1 MATTTTTT
9 TKTVTL
15 VAMGSRGD
23 IQPALGLSLALCALP
38 LLPCGS
44 PRIAVT
50 LIVPENYYAWVSSA
64 LASPH
69 ATVLALPSNAEQSI
83 NTKRVAD
90 RVVKG
95 DNTVLLRAMSDP
107 DQMERDMV
115 SLTKWC
121 RNTDLMIV
129 SAMSVPA
136 GAILHEAYGL
146 NVVQMPM
153 FPAWYEITAEFP
165 PMVDLPSLGSIL
177 NILLYYI
184 ATTAM
189 WLLFKPTLDKMRA
202 TVNLEPITWWGVK
215 NCMAILPT
223 HHTWSPI
230 LHAKPKDWLE
240 STSIGGFVFYE
251 TPSDTL
257 DHSLER
263 FLSSGPPPVYIGFGS
278 MPIHL
283 STKFIPLIKDL
294 LSSLPS
300 STRLIVYAGGMSNVA
315 SSDESRD
322 ALRLELLSLDP
333 THTRLY
339 VTYSVPQRLLFPR
352 CSMIVHHG
360 GCGTTGEA
368 LRSGQPS
375 MACPLIGDQFFWA
388 RRIAAVGVGPRLGR
402 SFKRLDGR
410 FLAGRIMEVLGEQG
424 SEDVWIGGE
433 SENKYVVRAKEV
445 GEMIRAEKG
454 MENAVDFVVRHA
466 NRNTTVESGAEGE
479 EDEEMSVQ
487 EVLPG
492 ESARTKLNQ
501 VWESSAIS
509 GLRLKE
515 RASGRLKA
523 FMKKRQ

>member
-1 MATTTTTT
+1 MLTTTTT

-38 LLPCGS
+38 PLPDGS

-50 LIVPENYYAWVSSA
+50 LICPENYYAWVSSA
-64 LASPH
+64 LVSPH
-69 ATVLALPSNAEQSI
+69 ATILALPSNAEQSI

-90 RVVKG
+90 RVVSG
-95 DNTVLLRAMSDP
+95 DTTVLLRAMADP

-136 GAILHEAYGL
+136 GAILHEAFGL

-165 PMVDLPSLGSIL
+165 PMVDLPSLGGFI
-177 NILLYYI
+177 NIILYYI

-189 WLLFKPTLDKMRA
+189 WILFKPTFDKMRA
-202 TVNLEPITWWGVK
+202 TVNLKPITWYGVK

-230 LHAKPKDWLE
+230 LHAKPKDWVE
-240 STSIGGFVFYE
+240 STSIGGFMFYE
-251 TPSDTL
+251 TPSDAL
-257 DHSLER
+257 QPSLER
-263 FLSSGPPPVYIGFGS
+263 FLSCGPPPIYVGFGS

-294 LSSLPS
+294 LSHLPT
-300 STRLIVYAGGMSNVA
+300 STRVIVYAGGMSNVA

-333 THTRLY
+333 THSRLY

-368 LRSGQPS
+368 LRSGRPS

-388 RRIAAVGVGPRLGR
+388 RRMSAIGVGPRLGR

-410 FLAGRIMEVLGEQG
+410 FLARKIMEVLGEQG
-424 SEDVWIGGE
+424 SEDVWVGE
-433 SENKYVVRAKEV
+433 ESGNKYVVRAREV
-445 GEMIRAEKG
+445 GEMIRAERG

-466 NRNTTVESGAEGE
+466 NRNTGVDAESSA
-479 EDEEMSVQ
+479 DEEVDVQ
-487 EVLPG
+487 DSEPR
-492 ESARTKLNQ
+492 ESPRIKLNNL
-501 VWESSAIS
+501 WESSPFS
-509 GLRLKE
+509 GWQLKE
-515 RASGRLKA
+515 RTSGRLKA